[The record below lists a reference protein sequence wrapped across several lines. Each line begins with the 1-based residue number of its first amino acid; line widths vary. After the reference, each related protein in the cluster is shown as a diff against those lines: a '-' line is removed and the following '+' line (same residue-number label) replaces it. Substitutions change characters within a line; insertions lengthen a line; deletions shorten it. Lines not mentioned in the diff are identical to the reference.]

1 MLGESPKPANETSN
15 DIFRAPCKS
24 KLLHSECRRVRS
36 NFCFKTGCC
45 YTLAYSSRQ
54 DHTHRCSQAKERCT
68 TPCLSFPSEDQ
79 TKVLD
84 VMSRTPWALLQVR
97 HCLCVPPRLH
107 CLA

>member
-45 YTLAYSSRQ
+45 YTLVYSSRQ
-54 DHTHRCSQAKERCT
+54 DH
-68 TPCLSFPSEDQ
+68 SFIDALKQKSDAPHPASEDQ

-84 VMSRTPWALLQVR
+84 VMSRTLWALLQVR